1 MITLFR
7 IIFGILL
14 LFFPVFSTCFYTFYI
29 LGGYTDMIDGTIARK
44 TNTISQS
51 GAKLDTIADLIFAFS
66 SFLKIFPAVHLP
78 LWLWIWC
85 ALIAI
90 MKIGNIVLE
99 IIVQKKFI
107 TQHTL
112 SNKITGFFLFL
123 LPLTLQVINVQ
134 YSAPI
139 VCAMATFSAILEAYY
154 SLSGREII

>member
-1 MITLFR
+1 
-7 IIFGILL
+7 
-14 LFFPVFSTCFYTFYI
+14 
-29 LGGYTDMIDGTIARK
+29 MIDGTIARK

-51 GAKLDTIADLIFAFS
+51 GAKLDTIADLIFAFT

-78 LWLWIWC
+78 RWLWIWC
-85 ALIAI
+85 AMIAI
-90 MKIGNIVLE
+90 MKIGSIVLG

-139 VCAMATFSAILEAYY
+139 VCAMATFSAIWEAYY
-154 SLSGREII
+154 SLSGSEII